1 MDILATLW
9 APGVER
15 LQSPAL
21 LAQRFLLQ
29 LLPHL
34 GFRSSDCAELLAPLG
49 LGMAFCLLISPIG
62 ETDAALVVL
71 LCLII
76 LYLIYNYIICV
87 YIYIKYS
94 SISTSVER
102 MDPSATSICR
112 RGTIVAC
119 TASQKA
125 RSSEGLKRC

>member
-87 YIYIKYS
+87 YIYIYQILLHLYLRRENGPICHIHLQTGDHRGLHGKPK
-94 SISTSVER
+94 ST
-102 MDPSATSICR
+102 
-112 RGTIVAC
+112 
-119 TASQKA
+119 
-125 RSSEGLKRC
+125 LK